1 MEKESRSSLRC
12 PCLIPEDVDEENI
25 NAKVEDGESSRQDH
39 QTDWDQISRKTKEM
53 KKRPVGRFFC

>member
-12 PCLIPEDVDEENI
+12 PCLVPEDVDEENI

-39 QTDWDQISRKTKEM
+39 QTD
-53 KKRPVGRFFC
+53 